1 MHAYRQTYRQT
12 DRHACIHTYIRISL
26 LPWQADDQGNQPT
39 KLTWTVF
46 KILVGWRWWENAL
59 YHILGIIIHPGTSGL
74 NQPEIHVMTLR
85 EAPSDWPFTAALG
98 NCPGWLMEHFE
109 ASGFQHFMAM
119 GQHGRVQSSKPA
131 IFTRVFEG
139 WGQDPVGTGIQEIW
153 VTRSRSVAWEPTKPS
168 NHPSKTVFMHSTD
181 FPSQLVWV
189 YIFIYIITFFK
200 LSPPTDILS
209 DILSDVLSNI
219 LAFYLT

>member
-12 DRHACIHTYIRISL
+12 DMHAYIHTYIRISL

-153 VTRSRSVAWEPTKPS
+153 GHK
-168 NHPSKTVFMHSTD
+168 
-181 FPSQLVWV
+181 
-189 YIFIYIITFFK
+189 I
-200 LSPPTDILS
+200 
-209 DILSDVLSNI
+209 
-219 LAFYLT
+219 